1 MNSMIN
7 EVVKLLK
14 EKHLT
19 ICSIESLTGGLFA
32 SILTSVS
39 GVSEVFKGS
48 IVSYANEIKQNVVG
62 VKKETIGAYGVI
74 SEECAYEMA
83 KYGKE
88 KMNTDVA
95 ISFTGNAGPSVMEN
109 KEVGQVF
116 IGIAIKDE
124 IEVFSLKLSGNR
136 QEIRKECINF
146 AINTLFEKIK

>member
-1 MNSMIN
+1 MIN

-62 VKKETIGAYGVI
+62 VKKETIEAYGVI
-74 SEECAYEMA
+74 SKECAYEMA

-88 KMNTDVA
+88 KMNTDVS

-116 IGIAIKDE
+116 IGIAIKDD

-136 QEIRKECINF
+136 QEIFFYCHKFFLLLINNAKF
-146 AINTLFEKIK
+146 